1 MDKSTAASNAV
12 RLINLANDNLDL
24 RPSMIKAVCSYF
36 DLMKDEVLSQAD
48 RLFMHYLANQAGL
61 PFQKAGFLHRNR
73 SFPYSERT

>member
-48 RLFMHYLANQAGL
+48 RLLCIIWPIKLDCHNIIIQC
-61 PFQKAGFLHRNR
+61 
-73 SFPYSERT
+73 